1 MRLRQIHRFAQSVV
15 FSVVLVSTLAAGHSV
30 ATAAES
36 KDSPAERQRALLLV
50 LKSDAPPGDKAIA
63 CKQLAIYGTMDA
75 VPALALLLSDESL
88 ASWARIALE
97 AIPGSAPDA
106 ALRKAMGSLNGR
118 LLVGTINSIGVRRDP
133 GAVNGLVKKLKDPDA
148 SVASAA
154 AVALGR
160 IGGAKPAK
168 ALQQSLATAPV
179 EVRSFV
185 AQGCVLCAENYFLQ
199 GKLPE
204 AVRIYDAVCKADVPK
219 QRILEATRGAILARQ
234 DAGIP
239 LLLKQLN
246 SPDKGFFQIGLR
258 TARELPGLP
267 VSQALAA
274 ELTRC
279 NPDRQAFILLAIAD
293 RRDSAALSAIVIAA
307 TSGPKNTRIV
317 ALGALERQGNIS
329 SIPLLLE
336 AATNADAELA
346 QAALGALTRLPGN
359 DVDADLFARL
369 PQSTGK
375 TRQALIELASRRRID
390 QALPAIV
397 ASAENP
403 DTGVRRA
410 AVQAIGTLGDDKQ
423 AAALVRLLQ
432 PSLGPAER
440 AEVETALI
448 AIGSRNGV
456 RCVPY
461 LLPLAQNGDS
471 TLRIT
476 ALHALAS
483 AGGPEALAAVKSAVE
498 DADETVR
505 DEAVR
510 TLSTWPNNWPEDSG
524 VAEPLLTLARDSK
537 KTSYQV
543 LGLRG
548 YLQYVQGDK
557 HLKDD
562 EKVNKV
568 KDVMPL
574 IKRPEEQRLAI
585 GVIGVIPTAGALAV
599 LVSFTADPA
608 IADDAC
614 SALVKLAGDKAS
626 GIPKEQRQQALQ
638 AVVEKSQQDATK
650 KKAEEIL
657 KGLQ

>member
-1 MRLRQIHRFAQSVV
+1 M
-15 FSVVLVSTLAAGHSV
+15 
-30 ATAAES
+30 
-36 KDSPAERQRALLLV
+36 
-50 LKSDAPPGDKAIA
+50 
-63 CKQLAIYGTMDA
+63 
-75 VPALALLLSDESL
+75 
-88 ASWARIALE
+88 
-97 AIPGSAPDA
+97 
-106 ALRKAMGSLNGR
+106 
-118 LLVGTINSIGVRRDP
+118 
-133 GAVNGLVKKLKDPDA
+133 
-148 SVASAA
+148 
-154 AVALGR
+154 
-160 IGGAKPAK
+160 
-168 ALQQSLATAPV
+168 
-179 EVRSFV
+179 
-185 AQGCVLCAENYFLQ
+185 
-199 GKLPE
+199 
-204 AVRIYDAVCKADVPK
+204 
-219 QRILEATRGAILARQ
+219 
-234 DAGIP
+234 
-239 LLLKQLN
+239 
-246 SPDKGFFQIGLR
+246 
-258 TARELPGLP
+258 
-267 VSQALAA
+267 
-274 ELTRC
+274 
-279 NPDRQAFILLAIAD
+279 
-293 RRDSAALSAIVIAA
+293 
-307 TSGPKNTRIV
+307 